1 MKTEVQSQVDYNRKH
16 NLRSALDYFNKQVKT
31 DNILGN

>member
-31 DNILGN
+31 DNISEN